1 MAHFS
6 NIMCFHKF
14 VLAWKKNDDP
24 LKYLIKSNNPA
35 LNQIK
40 ILCLA
45 ETKGSK
51 NKRLSILKWQLQTQ
65 MDMHLAFE
73 DSQPILFALLTLH
86 LTQNL
91 EFVAGGVVGLDKELQ
106 RILSYLVQCHFV
118 QLKSVKSARMTFII

>member
-45 ETKGSK
+45 ETKESK
-51 NKRLSILKWQLQTQ
+51 NKWLSILKWQLQTQ

-73 DSQPILFALLTLH
+73 DSQPFLFALLTLH